1 MHCQNPFEKAQDKL
15 ITRIYYL
22 ACDENRMPVN
32 DEDLE
37 MLVELADT
45 EEKIAYVNSKLDKLD
60 TDPVLKD
67 SPLWASAISEWLVQ
81 EFENKD

>member
-1 MHCQNPFEKAQDKL
+1 
-15 ITRIYYL
+15 
-22 ACDENRMPVN
+22 MPVN

-37 MLVELADT
+37 KLIELADT
-45 EEKIAYVNSKLDKLD
+45 EEKIAYVNSKLDTLD
-60 TDPVLKD
+60 TDVVFKD